1 MSVTL
6 RQPGGRDP
14 RVEAPAGGVLGE
26 VGLSRLAAVAAVVVV
41 ALALQSTLL
50 ARLTLLGVIP
60 QLVLVVVVSLA
71 YTDAERVGVVVG
83 FTAGLLQDL
92 LLPPQSILG
101 LTALVYT
108 FVGYAAGALRQFA
121 PPDSVWT
128 PVLAVAVAS
137 AVTEL
142 SYALLSIIMGRTWVS
157 LAYTAKVAGLV
168 ILYNTLLTPFV
179 FPLTRRVAE
188 RFRPERVYRW
198 E

>member
-1 MSVTL
+1 VAT
-6 RQPGGRDP
+6 RDARRPDP
-14 RVEAPAGGVLGE
+14 RVDAPAGGLLGE
-26 VGLSRLAAVAAVVVV
+26 IGLTRIAAVAAVVVV

-71 YTDAERVGVVVG
+71 YTDGERVGVVVG

-108 FVGYAAGALRQFA
+108 FVGYAAGILRQFA

-128 PVLAVAVAS
+128 PVLAVTLAS
-137 AVTEL
+137 AAAEV
-142 SYALLSIIMGRTWVS
+142 SYPLLSIIMGRPWVS
-157 LAYTAKVAGLV
+157 LAYTVKVAGLV

-179 FPLTRRVAE
+179 FPLTRKVAD